1 MMCIETCSVVKVY
14 TCIVVV
20 WFGVWCLT
28 PFSTIFQLHRDGQFY
43 WWRKPEYQEKTTD
56 LLQVADKLFETVDYQ
71 SRIIEVDQMYA
82 R

>member
-20 WFGVWCLT
+20 WFDVWCLT

>member
-1 MMCIETCSVVKVY
+1 M
-14 TCIVVV
+14 
-20 WFGVWCLT
+20 